1 MQKKSVKTAIVTG
14 AQRGIGAAVVKAL
27 INQKINVVMNY
38 LDDNNLVSEFVEEAA
53 YVGVKVKAVQ
63 GDVAKKQTVMR
74 LVDCAEEFGGVN
86 YLVSNAAI
94 FPRVALLDM
103 SEDEWDAVLNV
114 NLKACFMLVKAAAT
128 KMVKNGGGGSIVTL
142 SSGVAV
148 KGTVDG
154 AHYSAS
160 KSGILGLTKSA
171 ALELAAHGIRANVIA
186 PGLVDTD
193 QPRGAFSEGEMDR
206 LWQGHPLA
214 GKTEADDIADMVYFL
229 LSDRARRITGQIIH
243 VNGGALMP

>member
-1 MQKKSVKTAIVTG
+1 MQKQSVKTAIVTG
-14 AQRGIGAAVVKAL
+14 AQQGIGAAVVKAL
-27 INQKINVVMNY
+27 ISQKVNVVMNY
-38 LDDNNLVSEFVEEAA
+38 LDDDSLVSEFVEEGES
-53 YVGVKVKAVQ
+53 VGVKVMAVQ
-63 GDVAKKQTVMR
+63 GDVANEQTVMR

-94 FPRVALLDM
+94 FPRVPLLDM
-103 SEDEWDAVLNV
+103 SVDEWDAVLNV
-114 NLKACFMLVKAAAT
+114 NLKACFMLIKAAAT
-128 KMVKNGGGGSIVTL
+128 KMVENGGGGSIVTL
-142 SSGVAV
+142 SSGVAI

-160 KSGILGLTKSA
+160 KSGLLGLTKSA
-171 ALELAAHGIRANVIA
+171 ALELATHGIRANVVA

-193 QPRGAFSEGEMDR
+193 QPRGAFSEMEMDG

-214 GKTEADDIADMVYFL
+214 GKTEAGDIADMVSFL
-229 LSDRARRITGQIIH
+229 LSDKARRITGQLIH

>member
-1 MQKKSVKTAIVTG
+1 MKTAIVTG

-53 YVGVKVKAVQ
+53 SVGVRVKAVQ

-114 NLKACFMLVKAAAT
+114 NLKACFMLIKAAAT
-128 KMVKNGGGGSIVTL
+128 KMVKNGDGGSIVTL

-171 ALELAAHGIRANVIA
+171 ALELAVHGIRANVVA

-214 GKTEADDIADMVYFL
+214 GKTKADDIADMVCFL